1 MWILIECVAVC
12 VFLHCVFW
20 SKVAMFAGLILIE
33 CVAVCVLLHCVFWSK
48 DTMLAVWILIERVVV
63 CVLLHCVF
71 WSKDAML
78 AVWILIECVAVCVLL
93 RCVFWY
99 ACSMDLD
106 RMCRCLRAFALCI
119 LNRDC
124 LKTYRDTRFLLSMSM
139 VVEPASMCWLG
150 CRGMACHG
158 TAHDWVSVCM
168 CVYVYVCVCV
178 SVCVCVCDLQ
188 LLQHH
193 NKISDNHHKTT
204 QISALNQN
212 NSNPNLKT
220 NLSKQA
226 AVCVKQLC
234 VGASS
239 CVWRVQ
245 AGRQVRESKQ

>member
-1 MWILIECVAVC
+1 MISDR
-12 VFLHCVFW
+12 HCRDYSWVSDSVSNVSLF
-20 SKVAMFAGLILIE
+20 
-33 CVAVCVLLHCVFWSK
+33 
-48 DTMLAVWILIERVVV
+48 AVWILIERVVV
-63 CVLLHCVF
+63 C
-71 WSKDAML
+71 
-78 AVWILIECVAVCVLL
+78 
-93 RCVFWY
+93 
-99 ACSMDLD
+99 SMDLD
-106 RMCRCLRAFALCI
+106 RTCRCLRAFALCI

-139 VVEPASMCWLG
+139 VVEPALMCWLG

-158 TAHDWVSVCM
+158 TAHDW
-168 CVYVYVCVCV
+168 
-178 SVCVCVCDLQ
+178 VCVCVCDLQ

-239 CVWRVQ
+239 CVW
-245 AGRQVRESKQ
+245 E